1 MALDPARLNE
11 IVRPHSTVSDR
22 IRALDAAGVPRA
34 DIARFLGK
42 RYQHVRN
49 VLEGDAVQGGGGGY
63 VLGKADLS
71 GLQEETAMF
80 ADDVDRQRFVQARL
94 GVHFRLVIRPDGSI
108 FVPAEVAASFGVG
121 PGDIL
126 MGHISGDD
134 FNLVSGQTALRRAQE
149 AVRKMIPPGVNLA
162 DELIADRRREAER
175 EEADD

>member
-1 MALDPARLNE
+1 
-11 IVRPHSTVSDR
+11 
-22 IRALDAAGVPRA
+22 
-34 DIARFLGK
+34 
-42 RYQHVRN
+42 
-49 VLEGDAVQGGGGGY
+49 
-63 VLGKADLS
+63 
-71 GLQEETAMF
+71 MF